1 MFISIATMLAV
12 VTICI
17 CCLAFLSPGGHAQSR
32 RQTSHESCGTNVTLG
47 REDVVIYQLVGR
59 KVVITPETTI
69 NKRRGSV
76 WVVLPPMGAE
86 GLNWKQLVVNN
97 GEDGITITVTSQDVN
112 GTIIYSSTKPRKP
125 PRKPLEAISGEA
137 TLVLGGLT

>member
-1 MFISIATMLAV
+1 
-12 VTICI
+12 
-17 CCLAFLSPGGHAQSR
+17 
-32 RQTSHESCGTNVTLG
+32 
-47 REDVVIYQLVGR
+47 
-59 KVVITPETTI
+59 
-69 NKRRGSV
+69 
-76 WVVLPPMGAE
+76 MGAE